1 MPIEFNGAPPYEPF
15 FAKSAVSVPSLSGV
29 AVTIIVQVDGLAVD
43 EVPETIMLEPH
54 AARELAGRLEV
65 QAGVVE
71 RLRNSSS
78 SQTARNSH

>member
-43 EVPETIMLEPH
+43 EDPP
-54 AARELAGRLEV
+54 RP
-65 QAGVVE
+65 
-71 RLRNSSS
+71 
-78 SQTARNSH
+78 